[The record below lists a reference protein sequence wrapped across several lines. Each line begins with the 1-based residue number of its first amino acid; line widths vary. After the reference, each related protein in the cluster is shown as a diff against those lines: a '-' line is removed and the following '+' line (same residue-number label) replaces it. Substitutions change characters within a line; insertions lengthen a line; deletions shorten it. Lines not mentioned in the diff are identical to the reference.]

1 MRLQTTYW
9 RMNPGKMFLVDASA
23 IISNDNRLCTD
34 NIHVMKNTIRIHIG
48 GLHASSGSTIIET
61 TLGSC
66 VAVCLYDPLEKIGG
80 MNHILLPGKADMLH
94 FDSAARYGVNAME
107 LLINR
112 IMTIGG
118 NRFQLV
124 AKVFGGAHLFPS
136 ISIENGVGKKNAEFV
151 VAFLRMEKIRIIGC
165 DLGGHDSRKIYFHTD
180 TGDVFLQRI
189 SSASYSKIDQREK
202 NLMRKIR
209 KQTEKPTK
217 ITLF

>member
-1 MRLQTTYW
+1 M
-9 RMNPGKMFLVDASA
+9 KKA
-23 IISNDNRLCTD
+23 IS
-34 NIHVMKNTIRIHIG
+34 IHIG
-48 GLHASSGSTIIET
+48 GLHASRGSAIIET

-66 VAVCLYDPLEKIGG
+66 VAVCLYDPLEQIGG

-112 IMTIGG
+112 IMAIGG

-124 AKVFGGAHLFPS
+124 AKVFGGAHLLPS

-151 VAFLRMEKIRIIGC
+151 VAFLKMEKIRITGC
-165 DLGGHDSRKIYFHTD
+165 DVGGYESRKIYFHTD
-180 TGDVFLQRI
+180 TGDVFLKRI
-189 SSASYSKIDQREK
+189 SSSFYSKINQREMK
-202 NLMRKIR
+202 MMNKIQ
-209 KQTEKPTK
+209 KQVQKPTN